1 MQLAIEDEH
10 VDFVGH
16 VYSQQTLHR
25 AWYGKLP
32 WRQASNLSRFL
43 HFILQIILAPIV
55 AATVTIRESVQ
66 STGIKAGNVCANLAY
81 SAYLNN
87 LRQRRSCRKMFLTIL
102 ERLPQ

>member
-1 MQLAIEDEH
+1 MFIHISNILYSRLQLAIEDEH

-43 HFILQIILAPIV
+43 HFILQFILAPIV
-55 AATVTIRESVQ
+55 AVTVTIRKSVQ
-66 STGIKAGNVCANLAY
+66 STGIRAENVC
-81 SAYLNN
+81 
-87 LRQRRSCRKMFLTIL
+87 II
-102 ERLPQ
+102 